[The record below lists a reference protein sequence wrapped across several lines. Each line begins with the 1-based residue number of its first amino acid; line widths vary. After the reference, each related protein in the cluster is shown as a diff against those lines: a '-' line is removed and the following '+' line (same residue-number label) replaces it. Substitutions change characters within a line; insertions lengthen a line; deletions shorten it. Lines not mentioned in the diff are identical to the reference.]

1 MHGILIFQLLAL
13 STAANSMPLFVTSL
27 LKKRKA
33 SPLDRGA
40 RLKDGRPLFGASKT
54 WRGIASAVVASTL
67 VAPLVGL
74 PLSLGALAGTGA
86 MLGDLCSSFIKR
98 RLGLAAGDMALGL
111 DQIPESLFPSL
122 LLWLYLPLTWI
133 DIAIAMVIFLAG
145 ELVLSQLLFRLHIR
159 DRPY

>member
-1 MHGILIFQLLAL
+1 MHATVIFQLLAL
-13 STAANSMPLFVTSL
+13 STVANSVPMFVAWLCKDRPGT
-27 LKKRKA
+27 A
-33 SPLDRGA
+33 LDNGV

-54 WRGIASAVVASTL
+54 WRGIVSAVIASTL
-67 VAPLVGL
+67 AAPLIGL
-74 PLSLGALAGTGA
+74 PVPLGTLAGAGA

-122 LLWLYLPLTWI
+122 LLWPFLLFTWI
-133 DIAIAMVIFLAG
+133 DIAIVLTIFLAG

-159 DRPY
+159 NRPY